1 MYLGLSFFILRTLL
15 KAIQIIVFASMI
27 GIETASLIAI
37 LGAAGL
43 AIGLALK
50 DSLGNFASGVMII
63 LFKPVGII
71 ATLSAVSLP

>member
-1 MYLGLSFFILRTLL
+1 MMIVVLLTALGKLGVETTSFL
-15 KAIQIIVFASMI
+15 
-27 GIETASLIAI
+27 AI

-63 LFKPVGII
+63 LFKPFK
-71 ATLSAVSLP
+71 VSDVVTAAGVTGTVK